1 MPNEISAKTIA
12 WQEWSDEAFLAARTN
27 RKPVLLALTASWCHW
42 CHVMDQ
48 TSYSDPRVID
58 LVNASFI
65 PVKVDVDQRPDL
77 SARYNQGGFPS
88 VAFLDEVGKLVAGR
102 VYTPPDEMFQVLEHV
117 KSSYAGSTGKV
128 SITLEAESDKPTP
141 SSGVTA
147 ALVRQKMDEIYDSE
161 FGGFGNE
168 PKQPPWEGIEFL
180 LSLYQQNGDQRL
192 REMACRTLDGIATGL
207 LDQRDGGFFR
217 YSVTR
222 DWRVPHY
229 EKMLYTNAQLASVF
243 LLASQVTGRLSYRNT
258 AVAALDY
265 MLTTLTDPIS
275 GLFYS
280 SQDAEEEYYRL
291 PWNHRDSAPKV
302 SIDTTFY
309 TGWNALA
316 ASVFAKAFGI
326 TGAPAYLE
334 KALGIVGK
342 LWSEFEGNA
351 MRMPHEIGTAGGS
364 CLLTDHVNALR
375 ASLDCYQVTGDRDLV
390 NQAERLVSSIRML
403 FSNSDGG
410 HYDANFGTANSGP
423 TLPGVKP
430 VLENALLAEAFI
442 SLGTIT
448 RKEEYLDEARTTL
461 ETFSGVVPCQT
472 YIGPPGLRKVEE
484 DEERLFLPAASAW
497 ARASEILESRM
508 VHLVIVGDN
517 THRAT
522 KALVKSAYR
531 SRTLRWTIQVLD
543 PVAESKIVQSLGFPV
558 DASPAAYLCVG
569 SQCLTPIRK
578 PTDLRKWAKSG
589 ALASFV
595 ANTT

>member
-1 MPNEISAKTIA
+1 
-12 WQEWSDEAFLAARTN
+12 
-27 RKPVLLALTASWCHW
+27 
-42 CHVMDQ
+42 MDR

-58 LVNASFI
+58 LVNKSFI
-65 PVKVDVDQRPDL
+65 PVRVDVDQRPDL

-88 VAFLDEVGKLVAGR
+88 VAFLDEGGQLISGR
-102 VYTPPDEMFQVLEHV
+102 IYTPPDEMYRVLEQV
-117 KSSYAGSTGKV
+117 KSSYAGGIGKV
-128 SITLEAESDKPTP
+128 PITLEAESDKPTQG
-141 SSGVTA
+141 SGVTA
-147 ALVRQKMDEIYDSE
+147 ALVRQKMGEIYDSE

-168 PKQPPWEGIEFL
+168 PKQPPWEGIEFF
-180 LSLYQQNGDQRL
+180 LSLYQQNGDRRL

-207 LDQRDGGFFR
+207 LDQKDGGFFR

-229 EKMLYTNAQLASVF
+229 EKMLYTNARLASVF
-243 LLASQVTGRLSYRNT
+243 LRASQVTGRLSYINT

-291 PWNHRDSAPKV
+291 PWNHRDSAPTV
-302 SIDTTFY
+302 SIDKTLY

-316 ASVFAKAFGI
+316 ASVFAQAFGI
-326 TGAPAYLE
+326 IGAPAYLE
-334 KALGIVGK
+334 KALGIVEK
-342 LWSEFEGNA
+342 LWTEFEGNA
-351 MRMPHEIGTAGGS
+351 MRMPHEIGSAGAS
-364 CLLTDHVNALR
+364 CLLADHVNALR
-375 ASLDCYQVTGDRDLV
+375 AYLDCYQVTGDRDLV
-390 NQAERLVSSIRML
+390 NRAERLVSSIRVL
-403 FSNSDGG
+403 FSNLDGG
-410 HYDANFGTANSGP
+410 HYDANFGTVIGGP
-423 TLPGVKP
+423 TLPGVEP

-448 RKEEYLDEARTTL
+448 GKEEYLDEARTTL
-461 ETFSGVVPCQT
+461 ETFTGVVPYQT

-497 ARASEILESRM
+497 ARASDILESRM

-517 THRAT
+517 NHRAT
-522 KALVKSAYR
+522 KALVKSACR
-531 SRTLRWTIQVLD
+531 IRTLRWTVQVLD
-543 PVAESKIVQSLGFPV
+543 PISGSQIVQSLGFPV

-578 PTDLRKWAKSG
+578 PTDLRKWARPG